1 MEATVCEFFVS
12 YVKESRNIFDI
23 MAVAYKM
30 ICPFEPVI
38 SIAQDSELTNIIMYF
53 SEQSNRTRGL
63 AEVKQKLIE
72 WFRRHENSN
81 ISDMKKKLFFL
92 VRLIDNKCVKA
103 AVSSLPD
110 SYIQYFSLNQLFQ
123 NEIII
128 VPRLRSNVIE
138 LLSATIARAEGHG
151 FYGRNHSATA
161 DISGYLHNFII
172 YRKSLIK
179 PRIVISNY
187 CDEIKKEFEQK
198 SYKLK
203 VGIFPLS
210 NINLRCL
217 FSIKEDIMDKEGVF
231 RVEDSNAIQEQKLL
245 ERCIEALKICRKQGV
260 DIAVF
265 PEMLF
270 SKKMQKAIIE
280 FVKENEETE
289 NRFPWFMWLGTTW
302 AERENKCMVIDQYGK
317 VVFEQKKFVPYEY
330 KRKSVQNIGE
340 KISCKEELKGSVPEG
355 RGGGDILTIREDLS
369 HEEDWIVNYL
379 DIPCLFRIATAICRD
394 ISSDL
399 LKDSV
404 KQFCTDM
411 MIIPAFSES
420 DRLTNRNIDPLV
432 LEHIIVVVCNACSA
446 LCGNSR
452 KKFEVTKEMLGT
464 IHPFCYLCMPAKQE
478 QDNQVDYHRVEYT
491 EACLNCE
498 SYCSGYL
505 WDISFSE
512 CIKKNDSYCA
522 TIADANCDLL

>member
-1 MEATVCEFFVS
+1 MKTTVHEFFVS

-30 ICPFEPVI
+30 ICPFEPII
-38 SIAQDSELTNIIMYF
+38 SIAQDSELTNIIMNF
-53 SEQSNRTRGL
+53 FEQSNRIRGL

-72 WFRRHENSN
+72 WFCRYENDN

-110 SYIQYFSLNQLFQ
+110 SYIQYFSLNHLFQ

-128 VPRLRSNVIE
+128 VPRLKSYAVG
-138 LLSATIARAEGHG
+138 LLSEAIAKEDGHG
-151 FYGRNHSATA
+151 FYGRNYSATA

-179 PRIVISNY
+179 PRINISNY
-187 CDEIKKEFEQK
+187 HDEIKKEFEQK
-198 SYKLK
+198 NYKLK
-203 VGIFPLS
+203 VGVFPLS
-210 NINLRCL
+210 NLNLRCL
-217 FSIKEDIMDKEGVF
+217 FSIKEDIVDREGVF
-231 RVEDSNAIQEQKLL
+231 RVEDPDVIQEQKLL
-245 ERCIEALKICRKQGV
+245 ERCIEALKICRKHGV

-270 SKKMQKAIIE
+270 SKNMQNKIIE
-280 FVKENEETE
+280 FVKENEGTE
-289 NRFPWFMWLGTTW
+289 NRFPWFMWLGTIW
-302 AERENKCMVIDQYGK
+302 ADRENKCMVIDQYGK
-317 VVFEQKKFVPYEY
+317 VVFEQKKFVPYKY
-330 KRKSVQNIGE
+330 KRESVQNIGE
-340 KISCKEELKGSVPEG
+340 KVLCKGEQQGSVSEET
-355 RGGGDILTIREDLS
+355 GGEDILTIREDLS
-369 HEEDWIVNYL
+369 HEEDWVVNYL

-394 ISSDL
+394 VSDDL

-404 KQFCTDM
+404 KQLCTDM

-420 DRLTNRNIDPLV
+420 DRLTNRNIDPLT
-432 LEHIIVVVCNACSA
+432 LERIIVVACNACSA

-464 IHPFCYLCMPAKQE
+464 VHPFCYLCMPAKQE
-478 QDNQVDYHRVEYT
+478 QDNLADYHQVKYT
-491 EACLNCE
+491 EACFNCE
-498 SYCSGYL
+498 NYCSGYL
-505 WDISFSE
+505 WEISFSE
-512 CIKKNDSYCA
+512 CIKKNDSYLA
-522 TIADANCDLL
+522 PVVDLNCDPL